1 MSRILI
7 CDDEIKLSRMLVTA
21 LRSAGH
27 QANAAATGQEALR
40 MLGEDEYDVLV
51 TDLRLPDL
59 SGLDVLQEV
68 RARHPRVDVIMITA
82 YATTENAVEALRRG
96 AHDYLIKPFSLDE
109 LRLRVDR
116 LLSRRE
122 LQAEGQRLREQIAAQ
137 NGFSNLVGESARMR
151 EVFAQLRQVARTEA
165 TVLLLGESGTG
176 KTQLARGLHQHSAR
190 RDGPLCEVHCAAL
203 PENLLESELF
213 GHERGSFT
221 GAVEQRIGHVER
233 AHKGT
238 LFLDEIGEISPAIQ
252 VKLLRFIQDRQFFR
266 IGGTQVR
273 AVDTRFVLATNRDL
287 QQAVRDRTFREDFYY
302 RINVFPIHVPSLR
315 ERVDDIPLLAQAFLK
330 RRGAEAHLSDE
341 VIEVLQRY
349 PWPGNVR
356 ELENVLER
364 ALILVLGDADGV
376 IRLRHL
382 SPTLLASPARLSATA
397 VLAAPGFSLDGFE
410 RELIREALA
419 RSVGNKT
426 EAAKLLGITRR
437 RLYSRLKSME
447 GEPGGEGPA
456 GETPDPEEPPPDVR

>member
-151 EVFAQLRQVARTEA
+151 EVFAQLLQVARTEA

-176 KTQLARGLHQHSAR
+176 KTQLARALHQHSSR
-190 RDGPLCEVHCAAL
+190 KEGPLCEVHCSAL

-221 GAVEQRIGHVER
+221 GAVDQRTGHVER
-233 AHKGT
+233 AHRGT
-238 LFLDEIGEISPAIQ
+238 LFLDEIGEISSAIQ
-252 VKLLRFIQDRQFFR
+252 VKLLRFLQDRMPAYVHTGLNLIDVEDVARGHLLAWQKGRTGERYILGNRNLTLKEMLQILAQITGKPAPKF
-266 IGGTQVR
+266 
-273 AVDTRFVLATNRDL
+273 AVPHF
-287 QQAVRDRTFREDFYY
+287 
-302 RINVFPIHVPSLR
+302 
-315 ERVDDIPLLAQAFLK
+315 IPLAVALMDEMMLARFFGKTPQVSYYSVQMSRHAMYYDATK
-330 RRGAEAHLSDE
+330 A
-341 VIEVLQRY
+341 
-349 PWPGNVR
+349 VR
-356 ELENVLER
+356 ELGLPQ
-364 ALILVLGDADGV
+364 
-376 IRLRHL
+376 
-382 SPTLLASPARLSATA
+382 SPIEEAIAKA
-397 VLAAPGFSLDGFE
+397 VHWF
-410 RELIREALA
+410 
-419 RSVGNKT
+419 RSNGYV
-426 EAAKLLGITRR
+426 
-437 RLYSRLKSME
+437 
-447 GEPGGEGPA
+447 
-456 GETPDPEEPPPDVR
+456 